1 MFGVK
6 RKARLWVVIPAW
18 YDNILMCK
26 KGLSN
31 LLRVSSKP
39 FVSAKHPDDKI
50 GFSISFCNVT
60 LHIRLHPRST
70 SNRPIQTESS
80 LISNTPALEHT
91 FFLYSY
97 CYSFHL
103 NSTFILV
110 YAILT
115 VIAGSISCLWGNK
128 FFMCVFWF
136 SFYSSVCPID
146 RLSPALTM
154 TLPDG
159 LLIKDFTHICINLPW
174 KFVKNIWCNSSI
186 HLK

>member
-1 MFGVK
+1 MITSWCAKKHYPTCFGFP
-6 RKARLWVVIPAW
+6 L
-18 YDNILMCK
+18 NHL
-26 KGLSN
+26 
-31 LLRVSSKP
+31 
-39 FVSAKHPDDKI
+39 FSAKHPDDKI

-103 NSTFILV
+103 NSTFIHV